1 MIFEDF
7 INKIKAKI
15 AYAGNED
22 LPKQETLPLHEIT
35 VPQVEKIS
43 MTSFMDIKDL
53 RIKALEN
60 QIKLLNEKLSQSVS
74 IKNKPASIGSK
85 KPLKIVDVI
94 ADVFSN
100 AEKDL
105 NANEV
110 LERMDKKKLKNKNPD
125 IRSVRASLYY
135 MKDIDSL
142 RLGATKGTFAVKG

>member
-7 INKIKAKI
+7 INKLKAYK
-15 AYAGNED
+15 AYAGNEE
-22 LPKQETLPLHEIT
+22 LPKQETLPL
-35 VPQVEKIS
+35 VEKIS
-43 MTSFMDIKDL
+43 MDSFIDIKDL

-60 QIKLLNEKLSQSVS
+60 QIELLNKKLSQSVS
-74 IKNKPASIGSK
+74 IANKPTSIRIK

>member
-7 INKIKAKI
+7 INKIKAYK
-15 AYAGNED
+15 AYAGNEE
-22 LPKQETLPLHEIT
+22 LPKQETLPLHEIAI
-35 VPQVEKIS
+35 PQVEKIS
-43 MTSFMDIKDL
+43 MASIVDIKDL

-60 QIKLLNEKLSQSVS
+60 QIELLNEKLSQSVS
-74 IKNKPASIGSK
+74 ITNKPASIGSK

-142 RLGATKGTFAVKG
+142 RLGTTKGTFAVKG

>member
-1 MIFEDF
+1 MIFKDF
-7 INKIKAKI
+7 INKLK
-15 AYAGNED
+15 AYAGNEE
-22 LPKQETLPLHEIT
+22 LPKQETLPL
-35 VPQVEKIS
+35 VEKIS
-43 MTSFMDIKDL
+43 MDSFIDIKDL

-60 QIKLLNEKLSQSVS
+60 QIELLNKKLSQSVS
-74 IKNKPASIGSK
+74 ITNKPTSIRIK
-85 KPLKIVDVI
+85 KNLKIVDVI

-142 RLGATKGTFAVKG
+142 KLGTTKGTFAVKG